1 MESRVDKKVYKT
13 IRVTV
18 NGKPVGNALVM
29 DGITYAPIKKDKRKL
44 GIKRR

>member
-18 NGKPVGNALVM
+18 NGKPVGKALVM
-29 DGITYAPIKKDKRKL
+29 DGITYAPINKNKRTV
-44 GIKRR
+44 GMKRR